1 MGSVLPAR
9 SVGYAVAFILIVLLV
24 RFTYKLIK
32 IRCHVRS
39 FIKETGMVRDRI
51 LVGMADHQ

>member
-9 SVGYAVAFILIVLLV
+9 SIGHAVAFILVVLLA

-32 IRCHVRS
+32 VRCHVRS
-39 FIKETGMVRDRI
+39 FIKETGMVRDLI
-51 LVGMADHQ
+51 LVGIPDHR